1 MAAVTRI
8 RWYPPLDQVK
18 GRESEIPLDGPIPVG
33 DLLHRLCDD
42 DPGLSRF
49 VQVDAATDAVLG
61 LMVLQGDTLL
71 RLGDVV
77 EPGTPLEILAAIDG
91 G

>member
-8 RWYPPLDQVK
+8 KWYPPLDQVK
-18 GRESEIPLDGPIPVG
+18 GRESEIELAGPLPLA

-49 VQVDAATDAVLG
+49 VQIDAETQAVLG
-61 LMVLQGDTLL
+61 LMVLVGDTLL
-71 RLGDVV
+71 RLGDTV
-77 EPGTPLEILAAIDG
+77 EPGTDLEILAAIDG

>member
-18 GRESEIPLDGPIPVG
+18 GRESEIDLAGPLAVG
-33 DLLHRLCDD
+33 DLLHRLCAEE
-42 DPGLSRF
+42 PGLARF
-49 VQVDAATDAVLG
+49 VQVDAATNAVLG
-61 LMVLQGDTLL
+61 LMVLRGDTLL
-71 RLGDVV
+71 RLSDSV
-77 EPGTPLEILAAIDG
+77 EPGTSLEILAAIDG

>member
-1 MAAVTRI
+1 MAAATRI

-18 GRESEIPLDGPIPVG
+18 GRESEITLPGPLP
-33 DLLHRLCDD
+33 LAEFLHWLCDD

-71 RLGDVV
+71 RLSDTV